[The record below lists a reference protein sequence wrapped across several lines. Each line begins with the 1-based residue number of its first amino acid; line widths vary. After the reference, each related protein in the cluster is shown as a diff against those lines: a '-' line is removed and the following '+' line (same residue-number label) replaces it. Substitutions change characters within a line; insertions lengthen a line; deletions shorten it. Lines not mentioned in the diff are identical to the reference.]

1 MTSTNL
7 TSTIIVPPGKEI
19 LSNFKSLNSVIE
31 FTRPRPTEPL
41 QPLVQAYYE
50 NGVLEVSAV
59 AFIDASQK
67 IELISVFYDNSQSMP
82 TFYLTY
88 TAPDTEASKFMAY
101 QVNFTIELSSKPEV
115 IETFVWDE
123 DPRTSRGTYTTVQP

>member
-1 MTSTNL
+1 MTSTNS

-19 LSNFKSLNSVIE
+19 TSSFKSLNSVIE
-31 FTRPRPTEPL
+31 FTRARPTEPL

-50 NGVLEVSAV
+50 NGTLQVSAV
-59 AFIDASQK
+59 AFIDVAQN
-67 IELISVFYDNSQSMP
+67 IESISVFYDDLQKTP
-82 TFYLTY
+82 TFFITY
-88 TAPDTEASKFMAY
+88 TAPETEASEFMAY
-101 QVNFTIELSSKPEV
+101 QVNFTIEMENKPEA

>member
-1 MTSTNL
+1 METTNSSGTL
-7 TSTIIVPPGKEI
+7 VPPGVEI
-19 LSNFKSLNSVIE
+19 SSNFKPLDSVIE
-31 FTRPRPTEPL
+31 FTRSRSTEPL

-59 AFIDASQK
+59 AFIDASQN
-67 IELISVFYDNSQSMP
+67 IDSFSVFYDSSQKNP
-82 TFYLTY
+82 NFYLTY
-88 TAPDTEASKFMAY
+88 TAPETEASKFNGY
-101 QVNFTIELSSKPEV
+101 QINFTVEMRDKPEV

>member
-1 MTSTNL
+1 MSTTN
-7 TSTIIVPPGKEI
+7 STGPIVPPPGVEI
-19 LSNFKSLNSVIE
+19 SSDFKSLNSVIE

-41 QPLVQAYYE
+41 PPLVQAYYE

-67 IELISVFYDNSQSMP
+67 IESISVFYDDSQDLP
-82 TFYLTY
+82 TFFVTY
-88 TAPDTEASKFMAY
+88 TAPETEASEFMGY
-101 QVNFTIELSSKPEV
+101 QVNFTIKLSNQPEL

>member
-1 MTSTNL
+1 MSTSNSNGPIAT
-7 TSTIIVPPGKEI
+7 PPGVEI
-19 LSNFKSLNSVIE
+19 SSDFKSLNSTIQ

-41 QPLVQAYYE
+41 PPLVEAYYE

-67 IELISVFYDNSQSMP
+67 IQIINVFYDETQVSP
-82 TFYLTY
+82 TFYITY
-88 TAPDTEASKFMAY
+88 TAPETEAIEFMGY
-101 QVNFTIELSSKPEV
+101 QVNFKIELANKPEI

>member
-1 MTSTNL
+1 MSTTNSS
-7 TSTIIVPPGKEI
+7 STLVPPGVEI
-19 LSNFKSLNSVIE
+19 SSNFKSLNSVIE

-41 QPLVQAYYE
+41 PPLVQAYYE
-50 NGVLEVSAV
+50 NGILEVSAV

-67 IELISVFYDNSQSMP
+67 LESISVFYDDSQDMP
-82 TFYLTY
+82 TFYVTY
-88 TAPDTEASKFMAY
+88 TAPETEAIKFMGY
-101 QVNFTIELSSKPEV
+101 QVNFTIELSNKPEV